1 MMKAAAILITM
12 PDGSTWQV
20 PAQFVAEHRAR
31 HYEDEGDFAGEVDFA
46 LTDEYTL
53 LDWAAGNMNWEDV
66 IEHAVKV
73 RTRDLDPVDYQEG
86 WVNGKKQ
93 VVEEALPEL
102 PAAIFNC
109 KDCGELVEVERV
121 RCSRCTSNAKSGA
134 GGFTF

>member
-12 PDGSTWQV
+12 SDGSTWQV
-20 PAQFVAEHRAR
+20 PAKLVAENRAR

-53 LDWAAGNMNWEDV
+53 LDWASNNMDWEYV
-66 IEHAVKV
+66 EEFAIKV
-73 RTRDLDPVDYQEG
+73 ATRDMKPEDYQEG

-93 VVEEALPEL
+93 VIEEARLEL

-109 KDCGELVEVERV
+109 SDCGELVEVDRV
-121 RCSRCTSNAKSGA
+121 RCSKCTSKAKLGA